1 VILERRL
8 PWRLQRV
15 LTHTFYIRNLTQYVF
30 RSVLKTKPIS
40 SNNHSA
46 FEVSTLLDKG
56 NMDSYLLAI
65 KSFFM
70 FSPISCKISIV
81 SDGSL
86 GPEECSLL
94 SHHIDGV
101 NIYSPFEIGEDKDD
115 ELSMAMRNARVAY
128 PTIRKTYDIF
138 HSMSSENI
146 IFLDSDVLFIKP
158 LERSIFEVNSRAR
171 MIYNRDHDH
180 FIQDPLFYLSDEF
193 IKQKGLNINKRIT
206 DLNCGFMIFSSE
218 VFDLKLI
225 MEFISYLY
233 KLSRFHTVMEQDAW
247 NIVASTVPV
256 QAMPPNYL
264 VGENTRDY
272 WQRLRNKDLISIH
285 YVSSVRYRSLHY
297 LQNGLRI
304 IRQLA

>member
-1 VILERRL
+1 M
-8 PWRLQRV
+8 
-15 LTHTFYIRNLTQYVF
+15 
-30 RSVLKTKPIS
+30 KTKPIA

-56 NMDSYLLAI
+56 NIHAYLLAI

-70 FSPISCKISIV
+70 YSPISCKISIV

-86 GPEECSLL
+86 GPEECNLL
-94 SHHIDGV
+94 SQQIEGV
-101 NIYSPFEIGEDKDD
+101 NIYSPFDISEDRND
-115 ELSMAMRNARVAY
+115 ELSVAMRNARVAY

-158 LERSIFEVNSRAR
+158 LERSIFGVNERAR

-180 FIQDPLFYLSDEF
+180 SIRDPLFYLSDEF
-193 IKQKGLNINKRIT
+193 IKQKKLKVNKRIT

-218 VFDLKLI
+218 VFDLKMI
-225 MEFISYLY
+225 MEFISHLY

-256 QAMPPNYL
+256 QAMPSNYL
-264 VGENTRDY
+264 VGENTNDY
-272 WQRLRNKDLISIH
+272 WQRLKTKDLISIH
-285 YVSSVRYRSLHY
+285 YVSSIRYRSLHY